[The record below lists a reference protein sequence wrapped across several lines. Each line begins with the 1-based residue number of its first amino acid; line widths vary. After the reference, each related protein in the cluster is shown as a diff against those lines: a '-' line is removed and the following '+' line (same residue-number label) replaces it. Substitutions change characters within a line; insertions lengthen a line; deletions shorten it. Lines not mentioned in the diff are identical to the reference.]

1 MRLPIRLFVILY
13 ALSLAV
19 VAWGE
24 SGSVSK
30 TSGTKNSTSVTIAKP
45 GASSGASA
53 SKTKSQPPEAKQG
66 KQAARKPVGK
76 PASQKASPAPAKGQP
91 AAKQAQKP
99 APKPEVQKP
108 PTQPVKVSVTES
120 VTPAV
125 APPTPPTPTEARI
138 SMSFDKADVNSVIKF
153 LSVAGGVPIV
163 QDPELKGSVTIVS
176 LKDIPLSDA
185 YEVVNAALRVRGYT
199 MVGTLQD
206 KVIRVVSL
214 KKAIADRS
222 GVQSGKE
229 PSAMP
234 SGDNFITQ
242 VIPLDYVSAS
252 KLKDE
257 MKPLVAD
264 DQASIVAITAT
275 NTLIVTDIAGNVRRI
290 QQIVKELDKKDIFD
304 IVDVNIYPCKHSSAD
319 ALVETLNKIFQ
330 ISKPQAQPQQGRSQ
344 DGQPQPAVKSDEGLV
359 TLKGEIRIASDVR
372 TNSLIISAAK
382 PKLELVMKVIEEL
395 DIETQAEVK
404 SRVFA
409 LNNADAKLVA
419 EQLNKI
425 FEQPQGGMDGAA
437 RRYSYYDYYYGS
449 SSPAQTTTYA
459 GLKRNVI
466 VADVRTNSVIVTAT
480 DQNMKAFEDMITKLD
495 VPTALNE
502 IMEVF
507 PLQYAKAADLADTLN
522 RLFRGEYRRPG
533 SFFEMFMYG
542 ARPTTEESGPLAEL
556 KNITVVAEEKTNKL
570 LVTGP
575 PQSFKTLKNLIEG
588 LDKRTPQVFIE
599 VAIVDVTLDNST
611 KFGVEWN
618 WTNTGA
624 QIQQT
629 AGTDLGLSSET
640 TGLKYSIIGNN
651 WSALLHMLSLRSDV
665 KVLSTQAINTADN
678 VEAHIT
684 IGVDEPYVSSE
695 EDTTGGNFRRSVDF
709 KNVAVALTV
718 TPHVLRAPPDSTQ
731 PDMISMEVLQTI
743 NEIIGREVELNA
755 PRVAKREAKTSILT
769 PDGKTV
775 VIGGIIKHNKEKNI
789 KGVPILSQ
797 IPLIGELFKARESR
811 TQSSELMVF
820 ITPHVINNELTAS
833 KITEETREKLSVKPP
848 ETLVKPEEGKGG

>member
-425 FEQPQGGMDGAA
+425 FESISHNLGFGVLEIQSFEINIQPLIRSLLQLFHHISHLLITGF
-437 RRYSYYDYYYGS
+437 GS
-449 SSPAQTTTYA
+449 
-459 GLKRNVI
+459 KRNGTGQCLDNGHHVLVPAEVFI
-466 VADVRTNSVIVTAT
+466 FDVLDFTQSLFTEHQRLVFGGFEIAGI
-480 DQNMKAFEDMITKLD
+480 MKHILQFFNGLIELLIGESRGKE
-495 VPTALNE
+495 NE
-502 IMEVF
+502 IC
-507 PLQYAKAADLADTLN
+507 
-522 RLFRGEYRRPG
+522 
-533 SFFEMFMYG
+533 
-542 ARPTTEESGPLAEL
+542 
-556 KNITVVAEEKTNKL
+556 
-570 LVTGP
+570 
-575 PQSFKTLKNLIEG
+575 QSFK
-588 LDKRTPQVFIE
+588 
-599 VAIVDVTLDNST
+599 
-611 KFGVEWN
+611 
-618 WTNTGA
+618 
-624 QIQQT
+624 
-629 AGTDLGLSSET
+629 
-640 TGLKYSIIGNN
+640 
-651 WSALLHMLSLRSDV
+651 
-665 KVLSTQAINTADN
+665 
-678 VEAHIT
+678 
-684 IGVDEPYVSSE
+684 
-695 EDTTGGNFRRSVDF
+695 
-709 KNVAVALTV
+709 
-718 TPHVLRAPPDSTQ
+718 
-731 PDMISMEVLQTI
+731 
-743 NEIIGREVELNA
+743 
-755 PRVAKREAKTSILT
+755 ILT
-769 PDGKTV
+769 YDV
-775 VIGGIIKHNKEKNI
+775 H
-789 KGVPILSQ
+789 
-797 IPLIGELFKARESR
+797 
-811 TQSSELMVF
+811 
-820 ITPHVINNELTAS
+820 HVI
-833 KITEETREKLSVKPP
+833 
-848 ETLVKPEEGKGG
+848 